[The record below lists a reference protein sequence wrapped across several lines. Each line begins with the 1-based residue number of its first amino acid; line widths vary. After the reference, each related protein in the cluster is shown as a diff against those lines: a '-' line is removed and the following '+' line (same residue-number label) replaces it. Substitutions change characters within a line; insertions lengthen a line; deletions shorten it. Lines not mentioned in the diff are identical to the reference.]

1 MLTQKELDAAV
12 RKMIANLDEVNLY
25 FIQKIAAQIKKIGE
39 MNPTSIHRYAIMLE
53 MGADIADI
61 SGKLQAATRLTQQQ
75 MAELFH
81 TSRSNIV
88 EHIGHIYEEGELD
101 EVSTCRK
108 FRQVRMEGN
117 RQVTRE
123 LPFYNLDM
131 IISLGYRVKSL
142 IATQFRR
149 WATERLKEYMIKGF
163 TMDDERLK
171 NLGGGNYWRELLERI
186 RDIRSS
192 EKVMYRQVLDLYATS
207 VDYNPRS
214 AESVAF
220 FKMVQNKLHYATHGH
235 TAAEVIYER
244 ADADKPFM
252 GLTTFSGD
260 FPTAKD
266 IGIAKNYLTEEEL
279 RVLNQMVS
287 GYFDFAEV
295 QAIRHRPMYMSDYV
309 EHLDNILRATGEE
322 VLTHAGKISH
332 AQAMEKAKAE
342 YKRYQAQTLSPVE
355 EEYLKTIKQLG
366 KAAKTEAEKQDD
378 SSDPS

>member
-1 MLTQKELDAAV
+1 MAEDKNRPDQGQGEIVIYQAEDGLTKVACRFV
-12 RKMIANLDEVNLY
+12 DETVW
-25 FIQKIAAQIKKIGE
+25 
-39 MNPTSIHRYAIMLE
+39 
-53 MGADIADI
+53 
-61 SGKLQAATRLTQQQ
+61 LTQQQ

-220 FKMVQNKLHYATHGH
+220 FKMVQNKLHYAAHGH

-309 EHLDNILRATGEE
+309 EQLDNILRATGEE

-366 KAAKTEAEKQDD
+366 KTAKTEAEKQDD
-378 SSDPS
+378 TSAPK

>member
-1 MLTQKELDAAV
+1 MAEDKNRPDQSQGEIVIYQAEDGLTKVECRFV
-12 RKMIANLDEVNLY
+12 DETVW
-25 FIQKIAAQIKKIGE
+25 
-39 MNPTSIHRYAIMLE
+39 
-53 MGADIADI
+53 
-61 SGKLQAATRLTQQQ
+61 LTQQQ

-108 FRQVRMEGN
+108 FRQVRLEGN

-309 EHLDNILRATGEE
+309 EQLDNILRATGEE
-322 VLTHAGKISH
+322 VLPHAGKISH

-355 EEYLKTIKQLG
+355 EEYLKTIKQLV
-366 KAAKTEAEKQDD
+366 KTAKTETENQDD
-378 SSDPS
+378 TSDPS